1 MAGPAPYLI
10 KKYSSRRL
18 YDVAAGGFI
27 TLADLYAL
35 IRSGQR
41 IKAVDAKGRDITRSV
56 LLQILADQEES
67 GQPLLSVDV
76 LHEMVRMYGSVM
88 QSLFMRFLDA
98 GVIDLLRQQKAL
110 HGGIQAAMKR
120 GTTAAMTQ
128 MIENQAA
135 LWKSSQ
141 NLVTGLLTGARPAAD
156 AAQASTPEPPRKPT
170 AKPARK
176 PAAKSPTK
184 PGSRKPRG

>member
-1 MAGPAPYLI
+1 MAEQPYLI

-35 IRSGQR
+35 IRSGRR

-56 LLQILADQEES
+56 LLQILAEQEES
-67 GQPLLSVDV
+67 GQPLLSVEV

-98 GVIDLLRQQKAL
+98 GVVDLLRQQQL
-110 HGGIQAAMKR
+110 LQGGVQAALKR
-120 GTTAAMTQ
+120 GTTAAMAQ
-128 MIENQAA
+128 LLENQTA
-135 LWKSSQ
+135 LWQSSQ
-141 NLVTGLLTGARPAAD
+141 KLMVGLLSGSKPAA
-156 AAQASTPEPPRKPT
+156 AAEPAPAPPRK
-170 AKPARK
+170 R
-176 PAAKSPTK
+176 
-184 PGSRKPRG
+184 RR